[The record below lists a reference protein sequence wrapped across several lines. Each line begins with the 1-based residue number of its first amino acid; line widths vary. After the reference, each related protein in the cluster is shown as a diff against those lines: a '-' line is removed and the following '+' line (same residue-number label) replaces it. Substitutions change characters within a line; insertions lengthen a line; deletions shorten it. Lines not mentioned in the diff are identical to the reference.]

1 MLRDR
6 SYPPPAHLAAHV
18 AGVWRLVGD
27 GEGAPD
33 WLLPD
38 VGGADIAIHLG
49 APGRLF
55 LGREWSAQ
63 PVRFVVGGFSRA
75 LGLRHARRTDTLVIH
90 LPPGCA
96 CLLGVPAAALRG
108 VMAALGDI
116 APRLDRDLARW
127 SEAALAG
134 RRGIADLFGVLGMH
148 LRPHCDPL
156 MKRVAAS
163 FVREAQVSVEGLA
176 SALDLSRRHL
186 NRRFQDAVGWTPRD
200 FKRLARFARAWR
212 HACEGPVASW
222 AVVAADA
229 GYFDQ
234 AHLVRDFKD
243 LAGETPT
250 QLFSPA
256 WYDAI
261 AFGALPDAAM
271 SHPSKTAP

>member
-1 MLRDR
+1 MLHDR
-6 SYPPPAHLAAHV
+6 SFPPPAHLAAHV
-18 AGVWRLVGD
+18 AGVWRLSGD

-49 APGRLF
+49 GPGHLF
-55 LGREWSAQ
+55 FGGEWSEQ
-63 PVRFVVGGFSRA
+63 PARFVVGGLSRA
-75 LGLRHARRTDTLVIH
+75 LGLRHARSTDTLVIH

-108 VMAALGDI
+108 TVAALGDI

-127 SEAALAG
+127 SDAALSKRSGVAELY
-134 RRGIADLFGVLGMH
+134 AVLGAH
-148 LRPHCDPL
+148 VRPHCDPL

-163 FVREAQVSVEGLA
+163 FVREAELSVERLA
-176 SALDLSRRHL
+176 GALEMSRRHL
-186 NRRFQDAVGWTPRD
+186 NRRFQESVGWTPRD

-212 HACEGPVASW
+212 IAGTGPVTSW
-222 AVVAADA
+222 AAVAADA

-243 LAGETPT
+243 LTGETPT
-250 QLFSPA
+250 QLFSTA

-261 AFGALPDAAM
+261 ALDPATYAPM
-271 SHPSKTAP
+271 SHPSKTGT

>member
-1 MLRDR
+1 M
-6 SYPPPAHLAAHV
+6 HV
-18 AGVWRLVGD
+18 AGVWRLWGD

-49 APGRLF
+49 GPGELSF
-55 LGREWSAQ
+55 GREWSAQ
-63 PVRFVVGGFSRA
+63 PARFVVGGLSRA

-96 CLLGVPAAALRG
+96 CLAGVPAAALRG
-108 VMAALGDI
+108 IAAPLGDI

-127 SEAALAG
+127 SEAALA
-134 RRGIADLFGVLGMH
+134 RQSGIEDLFAVLAAH
-148 LRPHCDPL
+148 VKPHCDPL

-163 FVREAQVSVEGLA
+163 FVREAHASVEGLA
-176 SALDLSRRHL
+176 SALELSRRHL
-186 NRRFQDAVGWTPRD
+186 NRRFQGSVGWTPRD

-212 HACEGPVASW
+212 IACAGPVASW
-222 AVVAADA
+222 AAVAADA

-250 QLFSPA
+250 HLFSPA

-261 AFGALPDAAM
+261 AMGPATGAPM